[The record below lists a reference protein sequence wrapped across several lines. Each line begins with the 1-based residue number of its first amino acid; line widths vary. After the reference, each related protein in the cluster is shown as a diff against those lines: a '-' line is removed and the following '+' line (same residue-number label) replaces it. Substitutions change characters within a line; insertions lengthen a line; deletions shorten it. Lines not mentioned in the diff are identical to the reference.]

1 MRAYE
6 RFLNYVP
13 VWTTS
18 DETSDTVPSA
28 DRELVLARMLVE
40 EMKGLGIADARV
52 DDKGYVYGHI
62 PATPGC
68 EDKPSLGLVAHMDTV
83 ADASGENIKPQ
94 IIENYDGKDV
104 VLKGSGDILK
114 VDEFPYLAELKGRTL
129 ITTDGTTLLG
139 ADDKAGIAEILT
151 VAEEIIKEGL
161 PHGKICIGFTPDEE
175 IARGAKHFDVE
186 GFGADYA
193 YTLDGDEEGEI
204 QFENFNASTAF
215 ITIHGVSVHTGSAKD
230 VMVNSQTIAT
240 EIHQMLPVNERPE
253 TTEGYEGFYH
263 LVSVQGNVTTTK
275 MKYFIRDF
283 DRRSFDARAQ
293 KLRDIAE
300 EMNKKYGEG
309 KVKVEIVESYYN
321 MREKIEPCMQLIDYA
336 KAAIEHAGITPIV
349 SPVRGGTDGARLSF
363 KGLPCPNLGTGG
375 HAFHGVFEHITVE
388 GMEKSEDRILFWR
401 MVFFV
406 TLICCIM
413 GMYNKNPFT
422 FAMNVITPVVLTALG
437 IIMLKLAEC
446 ERAKESGK

>member
-300 EMNKKYGEG
+300 EMNKKYGEE
-309 KVKVEIVESYYN
+309 KVEVEIVESYYN

-388 GMEKSEDRILFWR
+388 GMDKA
-401 MVFFV
+401 V
-406 TLICCIM
+406 LIVKDIIRQ
-413 GMYNKNPFT
+413 
-422 FAMNVITPVVLTALG
+422 FA
-437 IIMLKLAEC
+437 E
-446 ERAKESGK
+446 

>member
-309 KVKVEIVESYYN
+309 KVEVEIVESYYN

-388 GMEKSEDRILFWR
+388 GMDKAVLIVKDIIRQ
-401 MVFFV
+401 FV
-406 TLICCIM
+406 
-413 GMYNKNPFT
+413 
-422 FAMNVITPVVLTALG
+422 
-437 IIMLKLAEC
+437 E
-446 ERAKESGK
+446 

>member
-62 PATPGC
+62 PATHGC

-129 ITTDGTTLLG
+129 ITTDGNTLLG

-388 GMEKSEDRILFWR
+388 GMDKA
-401 MVFFV
+401 V
-406 TLICCIM
+406 LIVKDIIRQ
-413 GMYNKNPFT
+413 
-422 FAMNVITPVVLTALG
+422 FA
-437 IIMLKLAEC
+437 E
-446 ERAKESGK
+446 

>member
-186 GFGADYA
+186 GFGADYT

-309 KVKVEIVESYYN
+309 KVEVEIVESYYN

-388 GMEKSEDRILFWR
+388 GMDKA
-401 MVFFV
+401 V
-406 TLICCIM
+406 LIVKDIIRQ
-413 GMYNKNPFT
+413 
-422 FAMNVITPVVLTALG
+422 FA
-437 IIMLKLAEC
+437 E
-446 ERAKESGK
+446 

>member
-1 MRAYE
+1 MKAYE

-186 GFGADYA
+186 GLGADYA

-230 VMVNSQTIAT
+230 AMVNSQTIAT

-309 KVKVEIVESYYN
+309 KVEVEIVESYYN

-388 GMEKSEDRILFWR
+388 GMDKA
-401 MVFFV
+401 V
-406 TLICCIM
+406 LIVKDIIRQ
-413 GMYNKNPFT
+413 
-422 FAMNVITPVVLTALG
+422 FA
-437 IIMLKLAEC
+437 E
-446 ERAKESGK
+446 

>member
-139 ADDKAGIAEILT
+139 ADDKAGIAEVLTVVIAEILT

-309 KVKVEIVESYYN
+309 KVEVEIVESYYN

-388 GMEKSEDRILFWR
+388 GMDKA
-401 MVFFV
+401 V
-406 TLICCIM
+406 LIVKDIIRQ
-413 GMYNKNPFT
+413 
-422 FAMNVITPVVLTALG
+422 FA
-437 IIMLKLAEC
+437 E
-446 ERAKESGK
+446 

>member
-28 DRELVLARMLVE
+28 DRELILARMLVE

-283 DRRSFDARAQ
+283 DRKSFDARAQ

-309 KVKVEIVESYYN
+309 KVEVEIVESYYN

-388 GMEKSEDRILFWR
+388 GMDKA
-401 MVFFV
+401 V
-406 TLICCIM
+406 LIVKDIIRQ
-413 GMYNKNPFT
+413 
-422 FAMNVITPVVLTALG
+422 FA
-437 IIMLKLAEC
+437 E
-446 ERAKESGK
+446 

>member
-83 ADASGENIKPQ
+83 ADASGEHIKPQ

-175 IARGAKHFDVE
+175 SARGAKHFDVE

-309 KVKVEIVESYYN
+309 KVEVEIVESYYN

-388 GMEKSEDRILFWR
+388 GMDKA
-401 MVFFV
+401 V
-406 TLICCIM
+406 LIVKDIIRQ
-413 GMYNKNPFT
+413 
-422 FAMNVITPVVLTALG
+422 FA
-437 IIMLKLAEC
+437 E
-446 ERAKESGK
+446 

>member
-114 VDEFPYLAELKGRTL
+114 VEEFPYLADLKGRTL

-151 VAEEIIKEGL
+151 VVEEIIKEGL

-215 ITIHGVSVHTGSAKD
+215 ITTHGVSVHTGSAKD

-240 EIHQMLPVNERPE
+240 EIHQMLPTEERPE

-263 LVSVQGNVTTTK
+263 LVSMQGNVTKTT

-283 DRRSFDARAQ
+283 DRANFDARAQ
-293 KLRDIAE
+293 RLRDIAE
-300 EMNKKYGEG
+300 EMNQKYGEG
-309 KVKVEIVESYYN
+309 KVEVEIAESYYN

-336 KAAIEHAGITPIV
+336 KAAIEHAGLTPIV

-388 GMEKSEDRILFWR
+388 GMDKAVIIVKDIIRQ
-401 MVFFV
+401 
-406 TLICCIM
+406 
-413 GMYNKNPFT
+413 
-422 FAMNVITPVVLTALG
+422 FA
-437 IIMLKLAEC
+437 E
-446 ERAKESGK
+446 

>member
-151 VAEEIIKEGL
+151 LAEEIIKEGL

-309 KVKVEIVESYYN
+309 KVEVEIVESYYN

-388 GMEKSEDRILFWR
+388 GMDKA
-401 MVFFV
+401 V
-406 TLICCIM
+406 LIVKDIIRQ
-413 GMYNKNPFT
+413 
-422 FAMNVITPVVLTALG
+422 FA
-437 IIMLKLAEC
+437 E
-446 ERAKESGK
+446 

>member
-139 ADDKAGIAEILT
+139 ADDKTGIAEILT

-309 KVKVEIVESYYN
+309 KVEVEIVESYYN

-388 GMEKSEDRILFWR
+388 GMDKA
-401 MVFFV
+401 V
-406 TLICCIM
+406 LIVKDIIRQ
-413 GMYNKNPFT
+413 
-422 FAMNVITPVVLTALG
+422 FA
-437 IIMLKLAEC
+437 E
-446 ERAKESGK
+446 

>member
-151 VAEEIIKEGL
+151 VAEEILKEGL

-283 DRRSFDARAQ
+283 DRKSFDARAQ

-309 KVKVEIVESYYN
+309 KVEVEIVESYYN

-388 GMEKSEDRILFWR
+388 GMDKA
-401 MVFFV
+401 V
-406 TLICCIM
+406 LIVKDIIRQ
-413 GMYNKNPFT
+413 
-422 FAMNVITPVVLTALG
+422 FA
-437 IIMLKLAEC
+437 E
-446 ERAKESGK
+446 

>member
-1 MRAYE
+1 MRDYE

-309 KVKVEIVESYYN
+309 KVEVEIVESYYN

-388 GMEKSEDRILFWR
+388 GMDKA
-401 MVFFV
+401 V
-406 TLICCIM
+406 LIVKDIIRQ
-413 GMYNKNPFT
+413 
-422 FAMNVITPVVLTALG
+422 FA
-437 IIMLKLAEC
+437 E
-446 ERAKESGK
+446 

>member
-215 ITIHGVSVHTGSAKD
+215 ITIHGVSVHTGSAKA

-309 KVKVEIVESYYN
+309 KVEVEIVESYYN

-336 KAAIEHAGITPIV
+336 KAAIEHVGITPIV

-388 GMEKSEDRILFWR
+388 GMDKA
-401 MVFFV
+401 V
-406 TLICCIM
+406 LIVKDIIRQ
-413 GMYNKNPFT
+413 
-422 FAMNVITPVVLTALG
+422 FA
-437 IIMLKLAEC
+437 E
-446 ERAKESGK
+446 

>member
-83 ADASGENIKPQ
+83 ADASGDNIKPQ

-186 GFGADYA
+186 GFGADDA

-309 KVKVEIVESYYN
+309 KVEVEIVESYYN

-388 GMEKSEDRILFWR
+388 GMDKA
-401 MVFFV
+401 V
-406 TLICCIM
+406 LIVKDIIRQ
-413 GMYNKNPFT
+413 
-422 FAMNVITPVVLTALG
+422 FA
-437 IIMLKLAEC
+437 E
-446 ERAKESGK
+446 

>member
-309 KVKVEIVESYYN
+309 KVEVEIVESYYN

-349 SPVRGGTDGARLSF
+349 SPVRGGTEGARLSF

-388 GMEKSEDRILFWR
+388 GMDKA
-401 MVFFV
+401 V
-406 TLICCIM
+406 LIVKDIIRQ
-413 GMYNKNPFT
+413 
-422 FAMNVITPVVLTALG
+422 FA
-437 IIMLKLAEC
+437 E
-446 ERAKESGK
+446 

>member
-13 VWTTS
+13 IWTTS

-309 KVKVEIVESYYN
+309 KVEVEIVESYYN

-388 GMEKSEDRILFWR
+388 GMDKA
-401 MVFFV
+401 V
-406 TLICCIM
+406 LIVKDIIRQ
-413 GMYNKNPFT
+413 
-422 FAMNVITPVVLTALG
+422 FA
-437 IIMLKLAEC
+437 E
-446 ERAKESGK
+446 

>member
-40 EMKGLGIADARV
+40 ELKGLGITDARV

-309 KVKVEIVESYYN
+309 KVEVEIVESYYN

-336 KAAIEHAGITPIV
+336 KAAIEHAGIIPIV

-388 GMEKSEDRILFWR
+388 GMDKA
-401 MVFFV
+401 V
-406 TLICCIM
+406 LIVKDIIRQ
-413 GMYNKNPFT
+413 
-422 FAMNVITPVVLTALG
+422 FA
-437 IIMLKLAEC
+437 E
-446 ERAKESGK
+446 

>member
-275 MKYFIRDF
+275 MKYFIREF
-283 DRRSFDARAQ
+283 DRKSFDARAQ

-309 KVKVEIVESYYN
+309 KVEVEIVESYYN

-388 GMEKSEDRILFWR
+388 GMDKA
-401 MVFFV
+401 V
-406 TLICCIM
+406 LIVKDIIRQ
-413 GMYNKNPFT
+413 
-422 FAMNVITPVVLTALG
+422 FA
-437 IIMLKLAEC
+437 E
-446 ERAKESGK
+446 

>member
-309 KVKVEIVESYYN
+309 KVEVEIVESYYN

-363 KGLPCPNLGTGG
+363 VGLPCPNLGTGG

-388 GMEKSEDRILFWR
+388 GMDKA
-401 MVFFV
+401 V
-406 TLICCIM
+406 LIVKDIIRQ
-413 GMYNKNPFT
+413 
-422 FAMNVITPVVLTALG
+422 FA
-437 IIMLKLAEC
+437 E
-446 ERAKESGK
+446 

>member
-309 KVKVEIVESYYN
+309 KVEVEIVESYYN
-321 MREKIEPCMQLIDYA
+321 MREKIESCMQLIDYA

-388 GMEKSEDRILFWR
+388 GMDKA
-401 MVFFV
+401 V
-406 TLICCIM
+406 LIVKDIIRQ
-413 GMYNKNPFT
+413 
-422 FAMNVITPVVLTALG
+422 FA
-437 IIMLKLAEC
+437 E
-446 ERAKESGK
+446 

>member
-300 EMNKKYGEG
+300 ETNKKYGEG
-309 KVKVEIVESYYN
+309 KVEVEIVESYYN

-388 GMEKSEDRILFWR
+388 GMDKAILIVKDIIR
-401 MVFFV
+401 Q
-406 TLICCIM
+406 
-413 GMYNKNPFT
+413 
-422 FAMNVITPVVLTALG
+422 FA
-437 IIMLKLAEC
+437 E
-446 ERAKESGK
+446 

>member
-283 DRRSFDARAQ
+283 DRKSFDARAQ

-309 KVKVEIVESYYN
+309 KVEVEIVESYYN

-388 GMEKSEDRILFWR
+388 GMDKA
-401 MVFFV
+401 V
-406 TLICCIM
+406 LIVRDIIRQ
-413 GMYNKNPFT
+413 
-422 FAMNVITPVVLTALG
+422 FA
-437 IIMLKLAEC
+437 E
-446 ERAKESGK
+446 

>member
-263 LVSVQGNVTTTK
+263 LVSVQGNVTTTM

-309 KVKVEIVESYYN
+309 KVEVEIVESYYN

-388 GMEKSEDRILFWR
+388 GMDKA
-401 MVFFV
+401 V
-406 TLICCIM
+406 LIVKDIIRQ
-413 GMYNKNPFT
+413 
-422 FAMNVITPVVLTALG
+422 FA
-437 IIMLKLAEC
+437 E
-446 ERAKESGK
+446 

>member
-175 IARGAKHFDVE
+175 IARGAKHFDVK

-309 KVKVEIVESYYN
+309 KVEVEIVESYYN

-388 GMEKSEDRILFWR
+388 GMDKA
-401 MVFFV
+401 V
-406 TLICCIM
+406 LIVKDIIRQ
-413 GMYNKNPFT
+413 
-422 FAMNVITPVVLTALG
+422 FA
-437 IIMLKLAEC
+437 E
-446 ERAKESGK
+446 

>member
-1 MRAYE
+1 MKAYE

-283 DRRSFDARAQ
+283 DRKSFDARAQ

-309 KVKVEIVESYYN
+309 KVEVEIVESYYN

-388 GMEKSEDRILFWR
+388 GMDKA
-401 MVFFV
+401 V
-406 TLICCIM
+406 LIVKDIIRQ
-413 GMYNKNPFT
+413 
-422 FAMNVITPVVLTALG
+422 FA
-437 IIMLKLAEC
+437 E
-446 ERAKESGK
+446 

>member
-193 YTLDGDEEGEI
+193 YTLDVDEEGEI

-309 KVKVEIVESYYN
+309 KVEVEIVESYYN

-388 GMEKSEDRILFWR
+388 GMDKA
-401 MVFFV
+401 V
-406 TLICCIM
+406 LIVKDIIRQ
-413 GMYNKNPFT
+413 
-422 FAMNVITPVVLTALG
+422 FA
-437 IIMLKLAEC
+437 E
-446 ERAKESGK
+446 

>member
-13 VWTTS
+13 VRTTS

-68 EDKPSLGLVAHMDTV
+68 ENKPSLGLVAHMDTV

-283 DRRSFDARAQ
+283 DRKSFDARAQ

-309 KVKVEIVESYYN
+309 KVEVEIVESYYN

-388 GMEKSEDRILFWR
+388 GMDKA
-401 MVFFV
+401 V
-406 TLICCIM
+406 LIVKDIIRQ
-413 GMYNKNPFT
+413 
-422 FAMNVITPVVLTALG
+422 FA
-437 IIMLKLAEC
+437 E
-446 ERAKESGK
+446 

>member
-94 IIENYDGKDV
+94 IIENYGGKDV

-309 KVKVEIVESYYN
+309 KVEVEIVESYYN

-388 GMEKSEDRILFWR
+388 GMDKA
-401 MVFFV
+401 V
-406 TLICCIM
+406 LIVKDIIRQ
-413 GMYNKNPFT
+413 
-422 FAMNVITPVVLTALG
+422 FA
-437 IIMLKLAEC
+437 E
-446 ERAKESGK
+446 

>member
-151 VAEEIIKEGL
+151 VAEEVIKEGL

-309 KVKVEIVESYYN
+309 KVEVEIVESYYN

-388 GMEKSEDRILFWR
+388 GMDKA
-401 MVFFV
+401 V
-406 TLICCIM
+406 LIVKDIIRQ
-413 GMYNKNPFT
+413 
-422 FAMNVITPVVLTALG
+422 FA
-437 IIMLKLAEC
+437 E
-446 ERAKESGK
+446 

>member
-253 TTEGYEGFYH
+253 TAEGYEGFYH

-309 KVKVEIVESYYN
+309 KVEVEIVESYYN

-388 GMEKSEDRILFWR
+388 GMDKA
-401 MVFFV
+401 V
-406 TLICCIM
+406 LIVKDIIRQ
-413 GMYNKNPFT
+413 
-422 FAMNVITPVVLTALG
+422 FA
-437 IIMLKLAEC
+437 E
-446 ERAKESGK
+446 

>member
-18 DETSDTVPSA
+18 DETSYTVPSA

-309 KVKVEIVESYYN
+309 KVEVEIVESYYN

-388 GMEKSEDRILFWR
+388 GMDKA
-401 MVFFV
+401 V
-406 TLICCIM
+406 LIVKDIIRQ
-413 GMYNKNPFT
+413 
-422 FAMNVITPVVLTALG
+422 FA
-437 IIMLKLAEC
+437 E
-446 ERAKESGK
+446 

>member
-309 KVKVEIVESYYN
+309 KVEVEIVESYYN

-336 KAAIEHAGITPIV
+336 KAAIDHAGITPIV

-388 GMEKSEDRILFWR
+388 GMDKA
-401 MVFFV
+401 V
-406 TLICCIM
+406 LIVKDIIRQ
-413 GMYNKNPFT
+413 
-422 FAMNVITPVVLTALG
+422 FA
-437 IIMLKLAEC
+437 E
-446 ERAKESGK
+446 

>member
-263 LVSVQGNVTTTK
+263 LVSVQGNVTTTE

-283 DRRSFDARAQ
+283 DRKSFDARAQ

-388 GMEKSEDRILFWR
+388 GMDKA
-401 MVFFV
+401 V
-406 TLICCIM
+406 LIVKDIIRQ
-413 GMYNKNPFT
+413 
-422 FAMNVITPVVLTALG
+422 FA
-437 IIMLKLAEC
+437 E
-446 ERAKESGK
+446 

>member
-215 ITIHGVSVHTGSAKD
+215 ITIHGVSVHTGSEKD

-309 KVKVEIVESYYN
+309 KVEVEIVESYYN

-388 GMEKSEDRILFWR
+388 GMDKA
-401 MVFFV
+401 V
-406 TLICCIM
+406 LIVKDIIRQ
-413 GMYNKNPFT
+413 
-422 FAMNVITPVVLTALG
+422 FA
-437 IIMLKLAEC
+437 E
-446 ERAKESGK
+446 